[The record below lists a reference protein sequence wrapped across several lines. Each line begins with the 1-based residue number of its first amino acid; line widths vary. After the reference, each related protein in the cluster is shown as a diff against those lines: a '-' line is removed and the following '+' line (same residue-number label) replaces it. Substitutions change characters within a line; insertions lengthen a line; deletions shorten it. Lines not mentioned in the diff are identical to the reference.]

1 MRQQLLQKLSF
12 GGKREIIANDQSAND
27 IISAMLAAH
36 TKYQKD
42 YDLIADQFYAGS
54 AKATAKKLFDFL
66 KNNIHYK
73 VESVNNQRIMSPG
86 AIITLAQNDCKNFAL
101 FINGVLHSLKRRGI
115 INNKILY
122 RFVSYN
128 ILDPTPHHTYAVMI
142 YNDGS
147 EINID
152 PVLKSFN
159 EKKLYYNKIDKMP
172 LYAIS
177 GVSGIGAKK
186 AAKAPKGVKRPIVAR
201 VALAPARGSFLLL
214 VGLNFMGLATKL
226 NDAFKNKKDATNTWW
241 SKLGGNTNEL
251 LRKVEQGAKKKRI
264 FGEDQEGA
272 IGVVPAAAAASAA
285 PILVKVATFLKSIG
299 INPAEIANAGKKVLA
314 NQIRAKLE
322 PKEKAATQAQEV
334 AQMQTEEAVE
344 TLSQDKVS
352 PSGLM
357 PVTTE
362 KSATTT
368 KSSSKKYLPYVIGGG
383 LALYL
388 LTRKK

>member
-1 MRQQLLQKLSF
+1 MRQQLLKKLSF

-27 IISAMLAAH
+27 IISAMLTAH

-54 AKATAKKLFDFL
+54 PKATAKKLFEFL

-86 AIITLAQNDCKNFAL
+86 AIISLAQNDCKNFAL
-101 FINGVLHSLKRRGI
+101 FIIGVLHSLKRRGI

-128 ILDPTPHHTYAVMI
+128 MLDPTPHHTSAVMI
-142 YNDGS
+142 DRDGR

-152 PVLKSFN
+152 PVLSSFN
-159 EKKLYYNKIDKMP
+159 EKKLFYNKIDKMP

-177 GVSGIGAKK
+177 GVSGIGAKS
-186 AAKAPKGVKRPIVAR
+186 AKAPKGVKRPIVAR

-241 SKLGGNTNEL
+241 SRLGGNTNEL

-264 FGEDQEGA
+264 FGDDQEGTM
-272 IGVVPAAAAASAA
+272 GVVPAAAASTAA

-322 PKEKAATQAQEV
+322 PKQKAATQAQEV
-334 AQMQTEEAVE
+334 AQMQTEQAVE
-344 TLSQDKVS
+344 TLTQDAVS
-352 PSGLM
+352 PTGIV

-362 KSATTT
+362 QKS
-368 KSSSKKYLPYVIGGG
+368 KMQSSSTKKYIPYIIGGG
-383 LALYL
+383 LAIYL

>member
-86 AIITLAQNDCKNFAL
+86 AIISLAQNDCKNFAL
-101 FINGVLHSLKRRGI
+101 FIIGVLHSLKRRGI
-115 INNKILY
+115 INNKIFY

-128 ILDPTPHHTYAVMI
+128 MLDPTPHHTYAVMI
-142 YNDGS
+142 DRDGR

-152 PVLKSFN
+152 PVLSSFN

-226 NDAFKNKKDATNTWW
+226 NDAFINKKDATNTWW

-314 NQIRAKLE
+314 NEIRKKLE

-334 AQMQTEEAVE
+334 AQMQTEQAVE
-344 TLSQDKVS
+344 TLTQDAVS
-352 PSGLM
+352 PTGIS

-368 KSSSKKYLPYVIGGG
+368 KSSTKNYIPYFIGGG

>member
-1 MRQQLLQKLSF
+1 MRQQLLKKLSF

-27 IISAMLAAH
+27 IISAMLTAH

-42 YDLIADQFYAGS
+42 YDLIAGQFYAGS

-86 AIITLAQNDCKNFAL
+86 AIISLAQNDCKNFAL
-101 FINGVLHSLKRRGI
+101 FIIGVLHSLKRRGI
-115 INNKILY
+115 INNKIFY

-128 ILDPTPHHTYAVMI
+128 MLDPTPHHTYAVMI
-142 YNDGS
+142 DRDGR

-152 PVLKSFN
+152 PVLSSFN

-177 GVSGIGAKK
+177 GVSGIGAKS
-186 AAKAPKGVKRPIVAR
+186 AKAPKSVKRPIVAR

-226 NDAFKNKKDATNTWW
+226 ASAFQTKKDATNTFW
-241 SKLGGNTNEL
+241 SRLGGNTNEL
-251 LRKVEQGAKKKRI
+251 LRKVEQGSKKKRI
-264 FGEDQEGA
+264 FGDDQEGTM
-272 IGVVPAAAAASAA
+272 GVVPAAAASTAA

-322 PKEKAATQAQEV
+322 PKEKAATQAREV
-334 AQMQTEEAVE
+334 AQMQTEQAIE

-352 PSGLM
+352 PSGLV

-362 KSATTT
+362 QKSKLET
-368 KSSSKKYLPYVIGGG
+368 SSSKKYLPYMIGGG
-383 LALYL
+383 LAIYL

>member
-66 KNNIHYK
+66 KHNIHYK

-86 AIITLAQNDCKNFAL
+86 AIISLAQNDCKNFAL
-101 FINGVLHSLKRRGI
+101 FIIGVLHSLKRRGI

-128 ILDPTPHHTYAVMI
+128 LLDPTPHHTYAVMI
-142 YNDGS
+142 DRDGR

-152 PVLKSFN
+152 PVLSSFN

-201 VALAPARGSFLLL
+201 VTLAPARGSFLLL
-214 VGLNFMGLATKL
+214 VGINFMGLATKL

-241 SKLGGNTNEL
+241 SRLGGNTNEL

-264 FGEDQEGA
+264 FGDDQEGA
-272 IGVVPAAAAASAA
+272 IGVVPAAAASTAA

-334 AQMQTEEAVE
+334 AQMQTEQAVE

-368 KSSSKKYLPYVIGGG
+368 KSSTKNYIPYFIGGG

>member
-66 KNNIHYK
+66 KHNIHYK

-86 AIITLAQNDCKNFAL
+86 AIISLAQNDCKNFAL
-101 FINGVLHSLKRRGI
+101 FIIGVLHSLKRRLI

-128 ILDPTPHHTYAVMI
+128 LLDPTPHHTYAVMI
-142 YNDGS
+142 DRDGR

-152 PVLKSFN
+152 PVLSSFN
-159 EKKLYYNKIDKMP
+159 EKKLFYNKIDKMP

-177 GVSGIGAKK
+177 GVSGIGAKS
-186 AAKAPKGVKRPIVAR
+186 AKAPKGVKRPIVAR

-226 NDAFKNKKDATNTWW
+226 ASAFQTKKDATNTFW
-241 SKLGGNTNEL
+241 SRLGGNTNEL
-251 LRKVEQGAKKKRI
+251 LRKVEQGSKKKRI
-264 FGEDQEGA
+264 FGDDQEGTM
-272 IGVVPAAAAASAA
+272 GVVPAAAASTAA

-322 PKEKAATQAQEV
+322 PKEKAATQAREV
-334 AQMQTEEAVE
+334 AQMQTDQAVE
-344 TLSQDKVS
+344 TLTQDKVS
-352 PSGLM
+352 PSGLI

-362 KSATTT
+362 QKSKTQS
-368 KSSSKKYLPYVIGGG
+368 SSSKKYLPYLIGGG
-383 LALYL
+383 LAIYL

>member
-12 GGKREIIANDQSAND
+12 GGKREIITNDQSAND
-27 IISAMLAAH
+27 IISAMLVAH

-42 YDLIADQFYAGS
+42 YDLISDQFYSGS

-66 KNNIHYK
+66 KRNINYK

-128 ILDPTPHHTYAVMI
+128 LLDPTPHHTYAVMI
-142 YNDGS
+142 DNNGD

-152 PVLKSFN
+152 PVLNTFN

-177 GVSGIGAKK
+177 GVSGIGAKT
-186 AAKAPKGVKRPIVAR
+186 AKSPKGVKRPIVAR
-201 VALAPARGSFLLL
+201 IALAPARGSFLLL

-226 NDAFKNKKDATNTWW
+226 ATAFKNKKDATNTFW

-251 LRKVEQGAKKKRI
+251 LRKTEQGAKKKRI
-264 FGEDQEGA
+264 FGEYVSEGTM
-272 IGVVPAAAAASAA
+272 GVVPATAASAAA
-285 PILVKVATFLKSIG
+285 PILVKVASFLKSIN
-299 INPAEIANAGKKVLA
+299 IDPAELANAGKKVLA
-314 NQIRAKLE
+314 NEIRKKLE
-322 PKEKAATQAQEV
+322 PKELAATQAQEV
-334 AQMQTEEAVE
+334 AQMQTDQAVE
-344 TLSQDKVS
+344 TLTENKVS
-352 PSGLM
+352 PSGLI

-362 KSATTT
+362 QKS
-368 KSSSKKYLPYVIGGG
+368 KIQSLSSKKYLPYLVGGG
-383 LALYL
+383 LALYI

>member
-12 GGKREIIANDQSAND
+12 GGKREIITNDQSAND

-54 AKATAKKLFDFL
+54 AKATARKLFDFL
-66 KNNIHYK
+66 KRNINYK

-86 AIITLAQNDCKNFAL
+86 AIISLAQNDCKNFAL
-101 FINGVLHSLKRRGI
+101 FIIGCLHSLKRRGI

-128 ILDPTPHHTYAVMI
+128 LLDPTPHHTYAVMI
-142 YNDGS
+142 DRDGR

-152 PVLKSFN
+152 PVLNSFN
-159 EKKLYYNKIDKMP
+159 EKKLFYNKIDKMP

-177 GVSGIGAKK
+177 GVSRIGAKS
-186 AAKAPKGVKRPIVAR
+186 AKAPKGVKRPIVAR

-214 VGLNFMGLATKL
+214 VGLNFMGLGTKL
-226 NDAFKNKKDATNTWW
+226 SEAFTNKKDATVSFWT
-241 SKLGGNTNEL
+241 KLGGNSNEL

-264 FGEDQEGA
+264 FGDDQEGS
-272 IGVVPAAAAASAA
+272 IGDPTLVAASSAA
-285 PILVKVATFLKSIG
+285 PILIKVASFFKSIG

-322 PKEKAATQAQEV
+322 PKQKAATQAAEV
-334 AQMQTEEAVE
+334 AQMQTEQAVK
-344 TLSQDKVS
+344 TLTQDKIT
-352 PSGLM
+352 PDGLAT
-357 PVTTE
+357 VTTE
-362 KSATTT
+362 QKS
-368 KSSSKKYLPYVIGGG
+368 KMQSSSSKKYLPYIIGGG
-383 LALYL
+383 LAIYL

>member
-12 GGKREIIANDQSAND
+12 GGKREIITNDQSAND
-27 IISAMLAAH
+27 IISAMLVAH

-66 KNNIHYK
+66 KRNINYK
-73 VESVNNQRIMSPG
+73 VESVNNQLIMSPG
-86 AIITLAQNDCKNFAL
+86 AIISLAQNDCKNFAL

-128 ILDPTPHHTYAVMI
+128 LLDPTPHHTYAVMI
-142 YNDGS
+142 DSNGD

-152 PVLKSFN
+152 PVLNTFN
-159 EKKLYYNKIDKMP
+159 EKKLFYNKIDKMP

-177 GVSGIGAKK
+177 GVSGIGAKT
-186 AAKAPKGVKRPIVAR
+186 AKAPKGVKRPIVAR
-201 VALAPARGSFLLL
+201 IALAPARGSFLLL

-226 NDAFKNKKDATNTWW
+226 ATAFKNKKDATNTFW

-251 LRKVEQGAKKKRI
+251 LRKTEQGAKKKRI
-264 FGEDQEGA
+264 FGEYVSEGTM
-272 IGVVPAAAAASAA
+272 GVVPAAAASAAA
-285 PILVKVATFLKSIG
+285 PILVKVATFLKSIN
-299 INPAEIANAGKKVLA
+299 IDPAELANAGKKVLA
-314 NQIRAKLE
+314 NEIRKKLE
-322 PKEKAATQAQEV
+322 PKELAATQAQEV
-334 AQMQTEEAVE
+334 AQMQTDQAVE
-344 TLSQDKVS
+344 TLTQDKVS
-352 PSGLM
+352 PSGLV

-362 KSATTT
+362 QKS
-368 KSSSKKYLPYVIGGG
+368 KMKLSSKKYLPYLVGGG
-383 LALYL
+383 LALYI

>member
-66 KNNIHYK
+66 KHNIHYK

-86 AIITLAQNDCKNFAL
+86 AIISLAQNDCKNFAL

-128 ILDPTPHHTYAVMI
+128 LLDPTPHHTYSVMI
-142 YNDGS
+142 DNDGS

-152 PVLKSFN
+152 PVLSSFN

-177 GVSGIGAKK
+177 GVSGIGAKS
-186 AAKAPKGVKRPIVAR
+186 AKAPKAVKRPIVAR

-226 NDAFKNKKDATNTWW
+226 NDAFINKKDATNTWW

-264 FGEDQEGA
+264 FGDDQEGA
-272 IGVVPAAAAASAA
+272 IGVVPAAAASTAA

-334 AQMQTEEAVE
+334 AQMQTEQAVE
-344 TLSQDKVS
+344 TLTQDVVS
-352 PSGLM
+352 PTGIL

-368 KSSSKKYLPYVIGGG
+368 KSSTKNYIPYFIGGG

>member
-12 GGKREIIANDQSAND
+12 GGKREIITNDQSAND

-66 KNNIHYK
+66 KRNINYK

-86 AIITLAQNDCKNFAL
+86 AIISLAQNDCKNFAL
-101 FINGVLHSLKRRGI
+101 FIIGVLHSLKRRGI

-142 YNDGS
+142 DSDGS

-152 PVLKSFN
+152 PVLSSFN
-159 EKKLYYNKIDKMP
+159 EKKLFYNKIDKMP

-177 GVSGIGAKK
+177 GIGAKT
-186 AAKAPKGVKRPIVAR
+186 AKATKGVKRPIVAR
-201 VALAPARGSFLLL
+201 IALAPARGSFLLL

-226 NDAFKNKKDATNTWW
+226 ETAFKNKKDATNKFW

-251 LRKVEQGAKKKRI
+251 LRKTEQGAKKKRI
-264 FGEDQEGA
+264 FGEYVSEGTM
-272 IGVVPAAAAASAA
+272 GVVPAAAASAAA
-285 PILVKVATFLKSIG
+285 PILVKVASFFKSIN
-299 INPAEIANAGKKVLA
+299 IDPAELANAGKKVLA

-334 AQMQTEEAVE
+334 AQMQTDQAVE
-344 TLSQDKVS
+344 TLMQDKVS
-352 PSGLM
+352 PSGLILD
-357 PVTTE
+357 TTE
-362 KSATTT
+362 QKKLKLQSL
-368 KSSSKKYLPYVIGGG
+368 SSKKNLPYLIGGG

>member
-12 GGKREIIANDQSAND
+12 GGKREIITNDQSAND
-27 IISAMLAAH
+27 IISAMLVAH

-66 KNNIHYK
+66 KRNINYK

-86 AIITLAQNDCKNFAL
+86 AIISLAQNDCKNFAL
-101 FINGVLHSLKRRGI
+101 FIIGVLHSLKRRGI

-128 ILDPTPHHTYAVMI
+128 MLDPTPHHTYAVLLDR
-142 YNDGS
+142 DGR

-152 PVLKSFN
+152 PVLSSFN

-177 GVSGIGAKK
+177 GVSGIGAKS
-186 AAKAPKGVKRPIVAR
+186 AKASKGVKRPIVSR

-226 NDAFKNKKDATNTWW
+226 ASAFTTKKDATNTWW
-241 SKLGGNTNEL
+241 SRLGGNTNEL
-251 LRKVEQGAKKKRI
+251 LRKVEQGSKKKRI
-264 FGEDQEGA
+264 FGDDQEGTM
-272 IGVVPAAAAASAA
+272 GVVPAAAASTAA

-322 PKEKAATQAQEV
+322 PKELAATQAREV
-334 AQMQTEEAVE
+334 AQMQTDQAVE
-344 TLSQDKVS
+344 TLTQDKVS
-352 PSGLM
+352 PSGLI

-362 KSATTT
+362 QKSKTQS
-368 KSSSKKYLPYVIGGG
+368 SSSKKYLPYLLGGG
-383 LALYL
+383 LAIYL

>member
-1 MRQQLLQKLSF
+1 MRQQLLQKLNF
-12 GGKREIIANDQSAND
+12 AGNREIITNDQSAND
-27 IISAMLAAH
+27 IITAMLAAH

-66 KNNIHYK
+66 KHNIHYK

-86 AIITLAQNDCKNFAL
+86 AIISLAQNDCKNFAL
-101 FINGVLHSLKRRGI
+101 FIIGVLHSLKRRGI
-115 INNKILY
+115 INNKIFY

-128 ILDPTPHHTYAVMI
+128 MLDPTPHHTYAVMI
-142 YNDGS
+142 DRDGR

-152 PVLKSFN
+152 PVLSSFN
-159 EKKLYYNKIDKMP
+159 EKKLFYNKIDKMP

-177 GVSGIGAKK
+177 GVSGIGAKT
-186 AAKAPKGVKRPIVAR
+186 AKAPKGVKRPIVAR

-241 SKLGGNTNEL
+241 SRLGGNTNEL
-251 LRKVEQGAKKKRI
+251 LRKVEQGNKKKRI
-264 FGEDQEGA
+264 FGDDQEGTM
-272 IGVVPAAAAASAA
+272 GVVPAAAASTAA

-322 PKEKAATQAQEV
+322 PKEKAATQAREV
-334 AQMQTEEAVE
+334 AQMQTDQAVE
-344 TLSQDKVS
+344 TLTQDKVS

-362 KSATTT
+362 QKSKLKT
-368 KSSSKKYLPYVIGGG
+368 SSSKKYLPYIIGGG
-383 LALYL
+383 LAIYL

>member
-54 AKATAKKLFDFL
+54 AKSTAKKLFDFL

-86 AIITLAQNDCKNFAL
+86 AIISLAQNDCKNFAL
-101 FINGVLHSLKRRGI
+101 FIIGVLHSLKRRGI

-128 ILDPTPHHTYAVMI
+128 MLDPTPHHTYAVMI
-142 YNDGS
+142 DRDGR

-152 PVLKSFN
+152 PVLSSFN

-186 AAKAPKGVKRPIVAR
+186 AAKAPKGVKRPIVAKI
-201 VALAPARGSFLLL
+201 ALSPARGSFLLL

-226 NDAFKNKKDATNTWW
+226 ASAFQTKKDATNTWW
-241 SKLGGNTNEL
+241 SRLGGNTNEL

-264 FGEDQEGA
+264 FGDDQEGTM
-272 IGVVPAAAAASAA
+272 GVVPAAAASTAA

-322 PKEKAATQAQEV
+322 PKEKAATQAREV
-334 AQMQTEEAVE
+334 AQMQTDQAVE
-344 TLSQDKVS
+344 TLTQDKVS
-352 PSGLM
+352 PSGLI

-362 KSATTT
+362 QKSKTQS
-368 KSSSKKYLPYVIGGG
+368 SSSKKYLPYLIGGG
-383 LALYL
+383 LAIYL

>member
-1 MRQQLLQKLSF
+1 
-12 GGKREIIANDQSAND
+12 
-27 IISAMLAAH
+27 
-36 TKYQKD
+36 
-42 YDLIADQFYAGS
+42 
-54 AKATAKKLFDFL
+54 
-66 KNNIHYK
+66 
-73 VESVNNQRIMSPG
+73 
-86 AIITLAQNDCKNFAL
+86 
-101 FINGVLHSLKRRGI
+101 
-115 INNKILY
+115 
-122 RFVSYN
+122 
-128 ILDPTPHHTYAVMI
+128 MI
-142 YNDGS
+142 DRDGR

-152 PVLKSFN
+152 PVLSSFN
-159 EKKLYYNKIDKMP
+159 EKKLFYNKIDKMP

-177 GVSGIGAKK
+177 GVSGIGAKS
-186 AAKAPKGVKRPIVAR
+186 AKAPKGVKRPIVAR

-241 SKLGGNTNEL
+241 SRLGGNTNEL

-264 FGEDQEGA
+264 FGDDQEGTM
-272 IGVVPAAAAASAA
+272 GVVPAAAASTAA
-285 PILVKVATFLKSIG
+285 PILVKVATFLTSIG

-334 AQMQTEEAVE
+334 AQMQTEQAVE
-344 TLSQDKVS
+344 TLTQDAVS
-352 PSGLM
+352 PTGIV

-362 KSATTT
+362 QKS
-368 KSSSKKYLPYVIGGG
+368 KMEISSSKKYLPYLIGGG

>member
-66 KNNIHYK
+66 KHNIHYK

-86 AIITLAQNDCKNFAL
+86 AIISLAQNDCKNFAL
-101 FINGVLHSLKRRGI
+101 FIIGVLHSLKRRGI

-128 ILDPTPHHTYAVMI
+128 MLDPTPHHTYAVMI
-142 YNDGS
+142 DRDGR

-152 PVLKSFN
+152 PVLSSFN
-159 EKKLYYNKIDKMP
+159 EKKLFYNKIDKMP

-177 GVSGIGAKK
+177 GVSGIGAKS
-186 AAKAPKGVKRPIVAR
+186 AKAPKGVKRPIVAR

-226 NDAFKNKKDATNTWW
+226 ASAFQTKKDATNTFW
-241 SKLGGNTNEL
+241 SRLGGNTNEL
-251 LRKVEQGAKKKRI
+251 LRKVEQGSKKKRI
-264 FGEDQEGA
+264 FGDDQEGTM
-272 IGVVPAAAAASAA
+272 GVVPAAAASTAA
-285 PILVKVATFLKSIG
+285 PILVKVATFLKSIN
-299 INPAEIANAGKKVLA
+299 IDPAEIANAGKKVLA

-334 AQMQTEEAVE
+334 AQMQTDQAVD
-344 TLSQDKVS
+344 TLTQNKVS
-352 PSGLM
+352 PSGLI

-362 KSATTT
+362 QKSKTQS
-368 KSSSKKYLPYVIGGG
+368 SSSKKYLPYLIGGG
-383 LALYL
+383 LAIYL

>member
-54 AKATAKKLFDFL
+54 AKSTAKKLFDFL

-86 AIITLAQNDCKNFAL
+86 AIISLAQNDCKNFAL
-101 FINGVLHSLKRRGI
+101 FIIGVLHSLKRRGI

-128 ILDPTPHHTYAVMI
+128 LLDPTPHHTYAVMI
-142 YNDGS
+142 DRDGR

-152 PVLKSFN
+152 PVLNSFN
-159 EKKLYYNKIDKMP
+159 EKKLFYNKIDKMP

-177 GVSGIGAKK
+177 GVSGIGAKS
-186 AAKAPKGVKRPIVAR
+186 AKAPKGVKRPIVAR

-241 SKLGGNTNEL
+241 SRLGGNTNEL
-251 LRKVEQGAKKKRI
+251 LRKVEQGNKKKRI
-264 FGEDQEGA
+264 FGEYVSEGTM
-272 IGVVPAAAAASAA
+272 GVVPAAAASTAA

-322 PKEKAATQAQEV
+322 PKEKAATQAREV
-334 AQMQTEEAVE
+334 AQMQTDQAVE
-344 TLSQDKVS
+344 TLTQDKVS
-352 PSGLM
+352 PSGLI

-362 KSATTT
+362 QKS
-368 KSSSKKYLPYVIGGG
+368 KMQSSSTKKYIPYLVGGG
-383 LALYL
+383 LAIYL

>member
-12 GGKREIIANDQSAND
+12 GGKREIITNDQSAND
-27 IISAMLAAH
+27 IISAMLVAH

-42 YDLIADQFYAGS
+42 YDLISDQFYSGS

-66 KNNIHYK
+66 KRNINYK

-128 ILDPTPHHTYAVMI
+128 LLDPTPHHTYAVMI
-142 YNDGS
+142 DNNGD

-152 PVLKSFN
+152 PVLNTFN

-177 GVSGIGAKK
+177 GVSGIGAKT
-186 AAKAPKGVKRPIVAR
+186 AKAPKGVKRPIVAR

-226 NDAFKNKKDATNTWW
+226 ATAFKNKKDATNTFW

-251 LRKVEQGAKKKRI
+251 LRKTEQGSKKKRI
-264 FGEDQEGA
+264 FGEYVSEGTM
-272 IGVVPAAAAASAA
+272 GVVPAAAASAAA
-285 PILVKVATFLKSIG
+285 PILVKVASFLKSIN
-299 INPAEIANAGKKVLA
+299 IDPAEIANAGKKVLA

-322 PKEKAATQAQEV
+322 PKELAATQAQEV
-334 AQMQTEEAVE
+334 AQMQTDQAVE
-344 TLSQDKVS
+344 TLTQNKVS
-352 PSGLM
+352 PSGLI

-362 KSATTT
+362 QKS
-368 KSSSKKYLPYVIGGG
+368 KMKLSSKKYFPYLFGGG

>member
-1 MRQQLLQKLSF
+1 MRQQLLKKLSF

-27 IISAMLAAH
+27 IISAMLTAH

-54 AKATAKKLFDFL
+54 PKATAKKLFEFL

-86 AIITLAQNDCKNFAL
+86 AIISLAQNDCKNFAL
-101 FINGVLHSLKRRGI
+101 FIIGVLHSLKRRGI

-128 ILDPTPHHTYAVMI
+128 MLDPTPHHTYAVMI
-142 YNDGS
+142 DRDGR

-152 PVLKSFN
+152 PVLSSFN
-159 EKKLYYNKIDKMP
+159 EKKLFYNKIDKMP

-177 GVSGIGAKK
+177 GVSGIGAKS
-186 AAKAPKGVKRPIVAR
+186 AKAPKGVKRPIVAR

-241 SKLGGNTNEL
+241 SRLGGNTNEL

-264 FGEDQEGA
+264 FGDDQEGTM
-272 IGVVPAAAAASAA
+272 GVVPAAAASTAA

-322 PKEKAATQAQEV
+322 PKQKAATQAQEV
-334 AQMQTEEAVE
+334 AQMQTEQAVE
-344 TLSQDKVS
+344 TLTQDAVS
-352 PSGLM
+352 PTGIV

-362 KSATTT
+362 QKS
-368 KSSSKKYLPYVIGGG
+368 KMQSSSTKKYIPYIIGGG
-383 LALYL
+383 LAIYL

>member
-12 GGKREIIANDQSAND
+12 GGKREIITNDQSAND
-27 IISAMLAAH
+27 IISAMLVAH

-42 YDLIADQFYAGS
+42 YDLISDQFYAGS

-66 KNNIHYK
+66 KRNINYK

-86 AIITLAQNDCKNFAL
+86 AIISLAQNDCKNFAL
-101 FINGVLHSLKRRGI
+101 FINGVLHSLKRRGK

-128 ILDPTPHHTYAVMI
+128 LLDPTPHHTYAVMI
-142 YNDGS
+142 DNNGD

-152 PVLKSFN
+152 PVLNTFN

-177 GVSGIGAKK
+177 GVSGIGAKT
-186 AAKAPKGVKRPIVAR
+186 AKAPKGVKRPIVAR

-226 NDAFKNKKDATNTWW
+226 ATAFKNKKDATNTFW

-251 LRKVEQGAKKKRI
+251 LRKTEQGAKKKRI
-264 FGEDQEGA
+264 FGEYVSEGTM
-272 IGVVPAAAAASAA
+272 GVVPATAASAAA
-285 PILVKVATFLKSIG
+285 PILVKVASFLKSIN
-299 INPAEIANAGKKVLA
+299 IDPAELANAGKKVLA
-314 NQIRAKLE
+314 NEIRKKLE
-322 PKEKAATQAQEV
+322 PKELAATQAQEV
-334 AQMQTEEAVE
+334 AQMQTDQAVE
-344 TLSQDKVS
+344 TLTENKVS
-352 PSGLM
+352 PSGLI

-362 KSATTT
+362 QKS
-368 KSSSKKYLPYVIGGG
+368 KIQSLSSKKYLPYLVGGG
-383 LALYL
+383 LALYI

>member
-54 AKATAKKLFDFL
+54 AKSTAKSLFDFL

-86 AIITLAQNDCKNFAL
+86 AIISLAQNDCKNFAL
-101 FINGVLHSLKRRGI
+101 FIIGVLHSLKRRGI
-115 INNKILY
+115 INNKIFY

-128 ILDPTPHHTYAVMI
+128 MLDPTPHHTYAVMI
-142 YNDGS
+142 DRDGR

-152 PVLKSFN
+152 PVLSSFN
-159 EKKLYYNKIDKMP
+159 EKKLFYNKIDKMP

-177 GVSGIGAKK
+177 GVSGIGAKS
-186 AAKAPKGVKRPIVAR
+186 AKAPKGVKRPIVAR

-226 NDAFKNKKDATNTWW
+226 ASAFQTKKDATNTWW
-241 SKLGGNTNEL
+241 SRLGGNTNEL
-251 LRKVEQGAKKKRI
+251 LRKVEQGNKKKRI
-264 FGEDQEGA
+264 FGDDQEGTM
-272 IGVVPAAAAASAA
+272 GVVPAAAASTAA

-322 PKEKAATQAQEV
+322 PKEKAATQAREV
-334 AQMQTEEAVE
+334 AQMQTDQAVE
-344 TLSQDKVS
+344 TLTQDKVS
-352 PSGLM
+352 PSGLI

-362 KSATTT
+362 QKSKTQS
-368 KSSSKKYLPYVIGGG
+368 SSSKKYLPYLIGGG
-383 LALYL
+383 LAIYL

>member
-86 AIITLAQNDCKNFAL
+86 AIISLAQNDCKNFAL
-101 FINGVLHSLKRRGI
+101 FIIGVLHSLKRRGI
-115 INNKILY
+115 INNKIFY

-128 ILDPTPHHTYAVMI
+128 MLDPTPHHTYAVMI
-142 YNDGS
+142 DRDGR

-152 PVLKSFN
+152 PVLSSFN

-226 NDAFKNKKDATNTWW
+226 NDAFINKKDATNTWW

-334 AQMQTEEAVE
+334 AQRQTDQAVE

-368 KSSSKKYLPYVIGGG
+368 KSSTKNYIPYFIGGG

>member
-1 MRQQLLQKLSF
+1 MRQQLLQKLNF
-12 GGKREIIANDQSAND
+12 GGKREIITNDQSAND
-27 IISAMLAAH
+27 IISAMLLAH
-36 TKYQKD
+36 NKYQKD

-54 AKATAKKLFDFL
+54 AKATAKKLFIFL

-86 AIITLAQNDCKNFAL
+86 AIISLAQNDCKNFAL
-101 FINGVLHSLKRRGI
+101 FINGCLHSLKRRGI

-128 ILDPTPHHTYAVMI
+128 LLDPTPHHTYAVMI
-142 YNDGS
+142 DKDGS

-152 PVLKSFN
+152 PVLDSFN

-177 GVSGIGAKK
+177 GVSGIGAKS
-186 AAKAPKGVKRPIVAR
+186 AKAPKGVKRPIVAR
-201 VALAPARGSFLLL
+201 VTLAPARGSFLLL

-226 NDAFKNKKDATNTWW
+226 ASAFESKKDATNTWW
-241 SKLGGNTNEL
+241 SRLGGNTNEL
-251 LRKVEQGAKKKRI
+251 LRKVEQGSKKKRI

-272 IGVVPAAAAASAA
+272 IGVVPAAAASTAA
-285 PILVKVATFLKSIG
+285 PILIKVATFLKSIG

-314 NQIRAKLE
+314 NQIREKLE
-322 PKEKAATQAQEV
+322 PKEKAATQAAEV
-334 AQMQTEEAVE
+334 AQMQTNQAVE
-344 TLSQDKVS
+344 TLSQNKITPD
-352 PSGLM
+352 GLT

-362 KSATTT
+362 QKS
-368 KSSSKKYLPYVIGGG
+368 KMQSSSSKKYLPYLIGGG
-383 LALYL
+383 LALFI

>member
-12 GGKREIIANDQSAND
+12 AGNRQIITNDQSAND
-27 IISAMLAAH
+27 IISAMLTAH

-66 KNNIHYK
+66 KDNIRYK
-73 VESVNNQRIMSPG
+73 VESVQNQRIMSPG
-86 AIITLAQNDCKNFAL
+86 AIISIAENDCKNFAL
-101 FINGVLHSLKRRGI
+101 FINGCLHSLKRRGI

-142 YNDGS
+142 DKDGS
-147 EINID
+147 DINID
-152 PVLKSFN
+152 PVLSTFN

-177 GVSGIGAKK
+177 GVSGIGAKS
-186 AAKAPKGVKRPIVAR
+186 AKAPKVVKRPIVAR
-201 VALAPARGSFLLL
+201 IALAPARGSFLLL

-226 NDAFKNKKDATNTWW
+226 ASAFESKKDATNTWW
-241 SKLGGNTNEL
+241 SRLGGNTNEL
-251 LRKVEQGAKKKRI
+251 LRKVEQGFKKKRI
-264 FGEDQEGA
+264 FGDDQEGTMG
-272 IGVVPAAAAASAA
+272 IVPAAAAATAA
-285 PILVKVATFLKSIG
+285 PILVKVATFLKSIN
-299 INPAEIANAGKKVLA
+299 IDPAEIANAGKKVLA

-322 PKEKAATQAQEV
+322 PAEKAATQAREV
-334 AQMQTEEAVE
+334 AQMQTDQAVE
-344 TLSQDKVS
+344 TLSQDKIT
-352 PSGLM
+352 PDGLTL
-357 PVTTE
+357 VTAE
-362 KSATTT
+362 QKS
-368 KSSSKKYLPYVIGGG
+368 KMKLSSKNYVPYLIGGG

>member
-1 MRQQLLQKLSF
+1 MREQLLNKLKFS
-12 GGKREIIANDQSAND
+12 GKRDIIANDQNAND
-27 IISAMLAAH
+27 IIAAMLKAH
-36 TKYQKD
+36 SQHAND

-54 AKATAKKLFDFL
+54 GIATAKKLFDFL
-66 KNNIHYK
+66 KRNINYK
-73 VESVNNQRIMSPG
+73 VESINNQRIMSPG
-86 AIITLAQNDCKNFAL
+86 AILSLQQNDCKNFAL
-101 FINGVLHSLKRRGI
+101 FIIGVLHSLKRRGI

-128 ILDPTPHHTYAVMI
+128 MLDPTPHHTYAVMI
-142 YNDGS
+142 DRDGR

-152 PVLKSFN
+152 PVLSSFN

-177 GVSGIGAKK
+177 GVSGIGAKS
-186 AAKAPKGVKRPIVAR
+186 AKAPKGVKRPIVAR

-264 FGEDQEGA
+264 FGDDQEGTM
-272 IGVVPAAAAASAA
+272 GVVPAAAASTAA

-322 PKEKAATQAQEV
+322 PKEKAATQAREV
-334 AQMQTEEAVE
+334 AQMQTDQAVE
-344 TLSQDKVS
+344 TLTQNKVS
-352 PSGLM
+352 PSGLI

-362 KSATTT
+362 QKSKTQS
-368 KSSSKKYLPYVIGGG
+368 SSSKKYLPYLIGGG
-383 LALYL
+383 LAIYL

>member
-66 KNNIHYK
+66 KRNINYK

-86 AIITLAQNDCKNFAL
+86 AIISLAQNDCKNFAL
-101 FINGVLHSLKRRGI
+101 FIIGVLHSLKRRGI

-128 ILDPTPHHTYAVMI
+128 LLDPTPHHTYAVMI
-142 YNDGS
+142 DRDGR

-152 PVLKSFN
+152 PVLSSFN
-159 EKKLYYNKIDKMP
+159 EKKLFYNKIDKMP

-177 GVSGIGAKK
+177 GVSGIGAKS
-186 AAKAPKGVKRPIVAR
+186 AKAPKGVKRPIVAR

-226 NDAFKNKKDATNTWW
+226 ASAFQTKKDATNTWW
-241 SKLGGNTNEL
+241 SRLGGNTNEL
-251 LRKVEQGAKKKRI
+251 LRKVEQGNKKKRI
-264 FGEDQEGA
+264 FGDDQEGTM
-272 IGVVPAAAAASAA
+272 GVVPAAAASTAA

-322 PKEKAATQAQEV
+322 PKEKAATQAREV
-334 AQMQTEEAVE
+334 AQMQTDQAVE
-344 TLSQDKVS
+344 TLTQDKVS
-352 PSGLM
+352 PSGLI

-362 KSATTT
+362 QKSKTQS
-368 KSSSKKYLPYVIGGG
+368 SSSKKYLPYLIGGG
-383 LALYL
+383 LDIYL

>member
-12 GGKREIIANDQSAND
+12 GGKREIITNDQSAND
-27 IISAMLAAH
+27 IISAMLVAH

-54 AKATAKKLFDFL
+54 AKATARKLFDFL
-66 KNNIHYK
+66 KRNINYK

-86 AIITLAQNDCKNFAL
+86 AIISLAQNDCKNFAL
-101 FINGVLHSLKRRGI
+101 FINGVLHSLKRRGL

-128 ILDPTPHHTYAVMI
+128 LLDPTPHHTYAVMI
-142 YNDGS
+142 DNNGD

-152 PVLKSFN
+152 PVLNTFN
-159 EKKLYYNKIDKMP
+159 EKKLFYNKIDKMP

-177 GVSGIGAKK
+177 GVSGIGAKT
-186 AAKAPKGVKRPIVAR
+186 AKAPKGVKRPIVAR
-201 VALAPARGSFLLL
+201 IALAPARGSFLLL

-226 NDAFKNKKDATNTWW
+226 ATAFKNKKDATNTFW

-251 LRKVEQGAKKKRI
+251 LRKTEQGAKKKRI
-264 FGEDQEGA
+264 FGEYISEGTM
-272 IGVVPAAAAASAA
+272 GVVPAAAASAAA
-285 PILVKVATFLKSIG
+285 PILVKVASFLKSIN
-299 INPAEIANAGKKVLA
+299 IDPAELANAGKKVLA
-314 NQIRAKLE
+314 NEIRKKLE
-322 PKEKAATQAQEV
+322 PKELAATQAQEV
-334 AQMQTEEAVE
+334 AQMQTDQAVE
-344 TLSQDKVS
+344 TLTENKVS
-352 PSGLM
+352 PSGLI

-362 KSATTT
+362 QKS
-368 KSSSKKYLPYVIGGG
+368 KIQSLSSKKYLPYLVGGG
-383 LALYL
+383 LALYI

>member
-12 GGKREIIANDQSAND
+12 GGKREIITNDQSAND

-42 YDLIADQFYAGS
+42 YDLIANQFYAGS

-66 KNNIHYK
+66 KHNIHYK

-86 AIITLAQNDCKNFAL
+86 AIISLAQNDCKNFAL
-101 FINGVLHSLKRRGI
+101 FIIGVLHSLKRRGI

-128 ILDPTPHHTYAVMI
+128 ILDSTPHHTYAVLI
-142 YNDGS
+142 DRDGR

-152 PVLKSFN
+152 PVLSSFN
-159 EKKLYYNKIDKMP
+159 EKKLFYNKIDKMP

-177 GVSGIGAKK
+177 GVSGIGA
-186 AAKAPKGVKRPIVAR
+186 AKAPKGVKRPIVAR
-201 VALAPARGSFLLL
+201 IALAPARGSFLLL

-226 NDAFKNKKDATNTWW
+226 TSAFKTKKDATNKFW

-251 LRKVEQGAKKKRI
+251 LRKTEQGAKKKRI
-264 FGEDQEGA
+264 FGEYVSEGTM
-272 IGVVPAAAAASAA
+272 GVVPAAAASAAA
-285 PILVKVATFLKSIG
+285 PILVKLASFLKSIN
-299 INPAEIANAGKKVLA
+299 IDPAELANAGKKVLA

-334 AQMQTEEAVE
+334 AQMQTDQAVE

-352 PSGLM
+352 PSELI

-362 KSATTT
+362 QKS
-368 KSSSKKYLPYVIGGG
+368 KMQSLSSKKYLPYLVGGG

>member
-66 KNNIHYK
+66 KHNIHYK

-86 AIITLAQNDCKNFAL
+86 AIISLAQNDCKNFAL

-128 ILDPTPHHTYAVMI
+128 LLDPTPHHTYSVMI
-142 YNDGS
+142 DNDGS

-177 GVSGIGAKK
+177 GVSGIGAKS
-186 AAKAPKGVKRPIVAR
+186 AKAPKGVKRPIVAR

-226 NDAFKNKKDATNTWW
+226 ASAFQTKKDATNTWW

-251 LRKVEQGAKKKRI
+251 LRKVEQGSKKKRI
-264 FGEDQEGA
+264 FGDDQEGTM
-272 IGVVPAAAAASAA
+272 GVVPAAAASTAA

-299 INPAEIANAGKKVLA
+299 INPAEIANAGKKVIA
-314 NQIRAKLE
+314 NEIRKKLE
-322 PKEKAATQAQEV
+322 PKEVAATQAQEV
-334 AQMQTEEAVE
+334 AQMQTEQAVE

-352 PSGLM
+352 PSGLI

-362 KSATTT
+362 QKSKTQ
-368 KSSSKKYLPYVIGGG
+368 SSSTKKYLPYFIGGG

>member
-12 GGKREIIANDQSAND
+12 GGKREIITNDQSAND
-27 IISAMLAAH
+27 IISAMLVAH

-66 KNNIHYK
+66 KRNINYK

-86 AIITLAQNDCKNFAL
+86 AIISLAQNDCKNFAL

-128 ILDPTPHHTYAVMI
+128 LLDPTPHHTYAVMI
-142 YNDGS
+142 DNNGD

-152 PVLKSFN
+152 PVLNTFN

-177 GVSGIGAKK
+177 GVSGIGAKT
-186 AAKAPKGVKRPIVAR
+186 AKAPKGVKRPIVAR

-226 NDAFKNKKDATNTWW
+226 ATAFKNKKDATNTFW

-251 LRKVEQGAKKKRI
+251 LRKTEQGAKKKRI
-264 FGEDQEGA
+264 FGEYVSEGTM
-272 IGVVPAAAAASAA
+272 GVVPATAASAAA
-285 PILVKVATFLKSIG
+285 PILVKVASFLKSIN
-299 INPAEIANAGKKVLA
+299 IDPAEIANAGKKVLA

-322 PKEKAATQAQEV
+322 PKELAATQAQEV
-334 AQMQTEEAVE
+334 AQMQTDQAVK
-344 TLSQDKVS
+344 TLTQDKVN
-352 PSGLM
+352 PSGLI

-362 KSATTT
+362 QKS
-368 KSSSKKYLPYVIGGG
+368 KMKLSSKKYFPYLFGGG